1 MELEHT
7 CHDVYME
14 VRDRKLFFFFYFLCG
29 FRDQTQVMRLG
40 DKCLYL
46 LSHPA
51 SCLYL
56 KKKYF
61 LVLCLWVFCLHVCGC
76 TWVQCPQRTEE
87 STCIMC

>member
-61 LVLCLWVFCLHVCGC
+61 LVLCLWVFCLHVCLYAPLVCLVPSKTRTGC
-76 TWVQCPQRTEE
+76 
-87 STCIMC
+87 